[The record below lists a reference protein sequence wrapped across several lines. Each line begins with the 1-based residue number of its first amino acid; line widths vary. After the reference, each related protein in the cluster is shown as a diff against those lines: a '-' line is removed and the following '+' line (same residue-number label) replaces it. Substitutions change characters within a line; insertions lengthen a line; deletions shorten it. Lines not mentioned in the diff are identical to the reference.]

1 MLCAYGT
8 RVDSWVLWGE
18 DRRNA
23 NTPPWGPEF
32 AGDMWQNTQ
41 QILYRQSMS
50 LPPDPLHPSW
60 DFSFHVCTVASLPW
74 STSVW
79 PCPKVPGTPARC
91 MEMDFP
97 FSRKPHVPVAFHWHF
112 KGFKNG
118 HTHMHGDLVQMAL
131 AARAMRRGHRGRDL
145 DSRGGSSMWLCSR
158 GGNQLA
164 SQIWSKSSG
173 VSQLSPCIQ
182 PRGKTRRGRFVL

>member
-41 QILYRQSMS
+41 QILYRQSTS

-60 DFSFHVCTVASLPW
+60 DFSFLCTVASLPW
-74 STSVW
+74 SRRLAT
-79 PCPKVPGTPARC
+79 CPRVPGFLCTLPWKWVPGSPERHMPVTFTGTSEGPKMGTHTC
-91 MEMDFP
+91 MVTWF
-97 FSRKPHVPVAFHWHF
+97 
-112 KGFKNG
+112 N
-118 HTHMHGDLVQMAL
+118 
-131 AARAMRRGHRGRDL
+131 
-145 DSRGGSSMWLCSR
+145 GSSCP
-158 GGNQLA
+158 A
-164 SQIWSKSSG
+164 I
-173 VSQLSPCIQ
+173 P
-182 PRGKTRRGRFVL
+182 